1 MMTFKD
7 YLLEQ
12 DDMHIRDAIAQLE
25 KEGKEITPQAIA
37 DKLDV
42 EVADVKRAAKP
53 LSIVFPEIARAFNT
67 IH

>member
-37 DKLDV
+37 V
-42 EVADVKRAAKP
+42 GC
-53 LSIVFPEIARAFNT
+53 
-67 IH
+67 